1 MEPPP
6 ARRDARHASRSR
18 RLNTTALALILV
30 AAVAHASWNLFSK
43 QASAAGAACFV
54 WLMSVAAVVIYAPAV
69 AVSMAVSPP
78 HLTARSWVF
87 LAGTAVLQT
96 GYFLFLQ
103 RGYRHGDLSVVYPVG
118 RGTGALLAA
127 LAGIAV
133 LGERPGPAGLAGIV
147 LLVAGVIV
155 IGLPARTG
163 ADRAAGRAAG
173 TAGGPSTGPGR
184 AGLPGAGTVAPG
196 AILLAVVTG
205 IFIASYT
212 LWDKVAVTSVGNPP
226 LLQDYASLA
235 GMAVALAPFA
245 LADSARAR
253 RVWQDYR
260 RQVLG
265 AAVLSPLAYVL
276 VLAAMSFTS
285 VSAVA
290 PAREI
295 SVLFGV
301 LLGRQR
307 LGEGGL
313 ARRLTGAAAIV
324 LGIIALAIG

>member
-1 MEPPP
+1 M
-6 ARRDARHASRSR
+6 
-18 RLNTTALALILV
+18 
-30 AAVAHASWNLFSK
+30 
-43 QASAAGAACFV
+43 SAAAA
-54 WLMSVAAVVIYAPAV
+54 VIYAPAV
-69 AVSMAVSPP
+69 AVSVAVSPP

-147 LLVAGVIV
+147 LLVTGVII
-155 IGLPARTG
+155 IGLPARG
-163 ADRAAGRAAG
+163 GGDRG
-173 TAGGPSTGPGR
+173 AGGAGGTGK
-184 AGLPGAGTVAPG
+184 AGGPGAGTVAPG
-196 AILLAVVTG
+196 AIRLALVTG
-205 IFIASYT
+205 VFIAAYT

-226 LLQDYASLA
+226 LLQDYASLV

-245 LADSARAR
+245 LADTGRTR

-265 AAVLSPLAYVL
+265 AAVLSPLAYIL

-301 LLGRQR
+301 LLGRR

-324 LGIIALAIG
+324 LGIIAVAIG